1 MKIALRLRR
10 SMTLAGFVLL
20 TATVWS
26 ATALPAAAQSFGLGP
41 RFAFV
46 RGEAEEGTPSG
57 KFFGGS
63 IRMAASKRLLFE
75 VSLEQR
81 SETSEDGETRVRERP
96 IQASMLVYPVRSV
109 FAPYLMG
116 GYGWYQTFR
125 DRLNTGGDVEES
137 ISTRTSGWHAGLG
150 AELFFGKHVAIFGDY
165 RLRFLGWG
173 DPDIDEDKVDI
184 PFLGGLKISHRGSM
198 WSTGLMLYF

>member
-1 MKIALRLRR
+1 MGIALRPHR
-10 SMTLAGFVLL
+10 STTVAGFVFL
-20 TATVWS
+20 TIAAWS
-26 ATALPAAAQSFGLGP
+26 AMASPADAQSFGLGP

-81 SETSEDGETRVRERP
+81 SETSEDGATRLRERP
-96 IQASMLVYPVRSV
+96 IQVSMLVFPARGV

-116 GYGWYQTFR
+116 GYGWYQAFR
-125 DRLNTGGDVEES
+125 ERLNPEGEVEES
-137 ISTRTSGWHAGLG
+137 ISTRNTGWHGGIG
-150 AELFFGKHVAIFGDY
+150 AEVFFGKHFAIFGDY
-165 RLRFLGWG
+165 RLRFLGFG

-184 PFLGGLKISHRGSM
+184 PLLGGLKLSHRGSM
-198 WSTGLMLYF
+198 WSTGVMLYF